1 MITLFALSV
10 LGFVLSI
17 LTHAATFAPS
27 LGGMQPWML
36 NLGVCFVWTP
46 LLVIGTQKIFDITTV
61 GEKWTLIPRHAP
73 EWSKAAGVV
82 LLIYAMVNFLFTMI
96 VLNEGGYPAV
106 VDGRMV
112 LQTYNFG
119 VVIRELSPQQYA
131 LHQAYI
137 TRALSG
143 HWIFFFWMGVL
154 AAHSHLVTAGKWS
167 VISSLLSA
175 RRNRAAV
182 LQETVEA
189 AVTEN

>member
-1 MITLFALSV
+1 V

-17 LTHAATFAPS
+17 VTHAATFAPS
-27 LGGMQPWML
+27 LGGVEPWML

-73 EWSKAAGVV
+73 EWSKAVGVV
-82 LLIYAMVNFLFTMI
+82 LLFYAMVNFLFTMI
-96 VLNEGGYPAV
+96 VLNKGGYPAV
-106 VDGRMV
+106 VDGQMV

-119 VVIRELSPQQYA
+119 VILRELTPEQYT

-143 HWIFFFWMGVL
+143 HWVFFFWMGIL
-154 AAHSHLVTAGKWS
+154 AAHSHLVMSGKWS
-167 VISSLLSA
+167 VLSAPFSA
-175 RRNRAAV
+175 RRNATTP
-182 LQETVEA
+182 LQESVEA
-189 AVTEN
+189 VVTDN